1 MIPCGIATPSR
12 LLPHFSSVTRGR
24 LFFNMS
30 KSNLLIDE
38 TPIVFQPTLAK
49 LIGLPEAIVLQTL
62 KFWCGQKRSG
72 KVVDDERW
80 IFNTLEQWRE
90 FSFPFWSTRTIG
102 EVFRTLESMGLIKSQ
117 QFDLQAG
124 KAMKYYT
131 ISQSAL
137 TLLTSERADH
147 LEDSST
153 SIWKILPDHVE
164 DSSRSARARHI
175 KQYTEKQTEKQK
187 PLTPLQGEEESS
199 AVASHSSVELNQPN
213 LFPTEITA
221 NAKVSFATAHFN
233 DPPKMANAI
242 RAGFKKNPPPRNIP
256 TELDTP
262 EFNTAW
268 NEFLQHRKEK
278 RAPMTP
284 TAQKNMFGKFTAWG
298 VESAVAAI
306 DTAISN
312 GWTGVFEPKENKSKS
327 KPERFSNF

>member
-1 MIPCGIATPSR
+1 
-12 LLPHFSSVTRGR
+12 
-24 LFFNMS
+24 MS

-102 EVFRTLESMGLIKSQ
+102 EVFRTLESMGLVKSK
-117 QFDLQAG
+117 QFDLQSG

-137 TLLTSERADH
+137 TILTSERADH

-153 SIWKILPDHVE
+153 SIWKILPDHLE

-187 PLTPLQGEEESS
+187 PLTPLQGEEENS
-199 AVASHSSVELNQPN
+199 AVASHSSTQPN
-213 LFPTEITA
+213 LFQTSSHEGHI
-221 NAKVSFATAHFN
+221 SGSATAELKSA
-233 DPPKMANAI
+233 D
-242 RAGFKKNPPPRNIP
+242 GKKKTPHCAAPPRTKKLYLVTRPNGVSEQVWDDFIA
-256 TELDTP
+256 L
-262 EFNTAW
+262 
-268 NEFLQHRKEK
+268 RKAK
-278 RAPMTP
+278 RAPLSQTALAGILNEADKALMTLEDAL
-284 TAQKNMFGKFTAWG
+284 TECVTR
-298 VESAVAAI
+298 
-306 DTAISN
+306 
-312 GWTGVFEPKENKSKS
+312 GWQSFKAEWMKPKTTT
-327 KPERFSNF
+327 KPERFSNI

>member
-1 MIPCGIATPSR
+1 
-12 LLPHFSSVTRGR
+12 
-24 LFFNMS
+24 MS

-62 KFWCGQKRSG
+62 RYWCGQKRCG

-80 IFNTLEQWRE
+80 IFNTAEQWRE

-102 EVFRTLESMGLIKSQ
+102 EVFRTLESMGLVKSK
-117 QFDLQAG
+117 QFDLQSG

-137 TLLTSERADH
+137 TILTSERADQ

-153 SIWKILPDHVE
+153 SIWKILPDHLE

-187 PLTPLQGEEESS
+187 PLTPFQGEEENS
-199 AVASHSSVELNQPN
+199 AMASHSSNQFISETN
-213 LFPTEITA
+213 DDSNTEDRI
-221 NAKVSFATAHFN
+221 
-233 DPPKMANAI
+233 ANAI
-242 RAGFKKNPPPRNIP
+242 DSRPPNTVKKVNSVSCAQIPPKTKSPRKPKLVDDAFI
-256 TELDTP
+256 TELKRLNPDKDVDKEVQMARTWILAKP
-262 EFNTAW
+262 ERQFTQQFLSGWINRSKNT
-268 NEFLQHRKEK
+268 
-278 RAPMTP
+278 
-284 TAQKNMFGKFTAWG
+284 
-298 VESAVAAI
+298 I
-306 DTAISN
+306 
-312 GWTGVFEPKENKSKS
+312 

>member
-1 MIPCGIATPSR
+1 
-12 LLPHFSSVTRGR
+12 
-24 LFFNMS
+24 MS

-199 AVASHSSVELNQPN
+199 AMASHSSEVVTQPN
-213 LFPTEITA
+213 VFSTNPSEANASGSA
-221 NAKVSFATAHFN
+221 NAKLNSADGNGTT
-233 DPPKMANAI
+233 PPIPLA
-242 RAGFKKNPPPRNIP
+242 PPR
-256 TELDTP
+256 T
-262 EFNTAW
+262 
-268 NEFLQHRKEK
+268 RKS
-278 RAPMTP
+278 R
-284 TAQKNMFGKFTAWG
+284 
-298 VESAVAAI
+298 
-306 DTAISN
+306 
-312 GWTGVFEPKENKSKS
+312 EPKPVDEKFIAELQRLNPDKDVQREAKDAQTWVLSRPDRKYTRGFLAAWVIRSKNIINPDKFHTNNS
-327 KPERFSNF
+327 F

>member
-1 MIPCGIATPSR
+1 MVVRTPMR
-12 LLPHFSSVTRGR
+12 LLPLFFATTRGR
-24 LFFNMS
+24 LFIMS

-62 KFWCGQKRSG
+62 KYWCAQKRCG

-80 IFNTLEQWRE
+80 IYNTLEQWRE

-102 EVFRTLESMGLIKSQ
+102 EVFRTLETMGLIKSK
-117 QFDLQAG
+117 QFDLQEG

-137 TLLTSERADH
+137 TILTSERADH

-199 AVASHSSVELNQPN
+199 AVASHSSDELNQPN
-213 LFPTEITA
+213 LFLTEITA
-221 NAKVSFATAHFN
+221 NAKASFATAQQN
-233 DPPKMANAI
+233 DPPIEANATKPAARKKSPPKLVDEKFI
-242 RAGFKKNPPPRNIP
+242 TELQTLNPDKDVRAEAQKAKTWILANPPR
-256 TELDTP
+256 LFTP
-262 EFNTAW
+262 KFLAAW
-268 NEFLQHRKEK
+268 INRS
-278 RAPMTP
+278 T
-284 TAQKNMFGKFTAWG
+284 T
-298 VESAVAAI
+298 
-306 DTAISN
+306 
-312 GWTGVFEPKENKSKS
+312 

>member
-1 MIPCGIATPSR
+1 MR
-12 LLPHFSSVTRGR
+12 QLPLPVAITRGR
-24 LFFNMS
+24 LFVMS

-102 EVFRTLESMGLIKSQ
+102 EVFRTLESMGLVKSK

-199 AVASHSSVELNQPN
+199 AVASHSSTQTN
-213 LFPTEITA
+213 LFPTNPSEANASGSA
-221 NAKVSFATAHFN
+221 NAKLKSADGKETAPHC
-233 DPPKMANAI
+233 AA
-242 RAGFKKNPPPRNIP
+242 PPRNKKSSATQIEKP
-256 TELDTP
+256 AGVGDQV
-262 EFNTAW
+262 W
-268 NEFLQHRKEK
+268 NDFISLRKAK
-278 RAPMTP
+278 RAPLSA
-284 TAQKNMFGKFTAWG
+284 TALASIAKEAEK
-298 VESAVAAI
+298 AAMHI
-306 DTAISN
+306 EEALTECVTR
-312 GWTGVFEPKENKSKS
+312 GWQSFKAEWMKPKTTT

>member
-1 MIPCGIATPSR
+1 
-12 LLPHFSSVTRGR
+12 
-24 LFFNMS
+24 MS

-62 KFWCGQKRSG
+62 KYWCGQKRCG

-102 EVFRTLESMGLIKSQ
+102 EVFRTLESMGLVKSK

-137 TLLTSERADH
+137 TILTSERADH

-187 PLTPLQGEEESS
+187 PLTPFQGEEESS
-199 AVASHSSVELNQPN
+199 AMASHSSTQPN
-213 LFPTEITA
+213 LFPTYPNEGHTSGSA
-221 NAKVSFATAHFN
+221 NAKLKSADGKETAPHC
-233 DPPKMANAI
+233 AA
-242 RAGFKKNPPPRNIP
+242 PPRNKKSSATQIEKP
-256 TELDTP
+256 AGVGEQVWDDFISL
-262 EFNTAW
+262 
-268 NEFLQHRKEK
+268 RKAK
-278 RAPMTP
+278 RAPLSA
-284 TAQKNMFGKFTAWG
+284 TALASIAKEAEK
-298 VESAVAAI
+298 AAMHI
-306 DTAISN
+306 EEALTECVTR
-312 GWTGVFEPKENKSKS
+312 GWQSFKAEWMKPKTTT

>member
-1 MIPCGIATPSR
+1 
-12 LLPHFSSVTRGR
+12 
-24 LFFNMS
+24 MS

-102 EVFRTLESMGLIKSQ
+102 EVFRTLESMGLVKSK
-117 QFDLQAG
+117 QFDLQSG

-137 TLLTSERADH
+137 TILTSERADH

-153 SIWKILPDHVE
+153 SIWKILPDHLE

-175 KQYTEKQTEKQK
+175 KQYTEKQTENTK
-187 PLTPLQGEEESS
+187 PLTPFQGEEESS

-213 LFPTEITA
+213 LFPTNPNEANASGSA
-221 NAKVSFATAHFN
+221 NAKLNSADGKETAPHCAA
-233 DPPKMANAI
+233 PPQI
-242 RAGFKKNPPPRNIP
+242 IPP
-256 TELDTP
+256 ELNTP
-262 EFNTAW
+262 EFNESW
-268 NEFLQHRKEK
+268 NEFIQHRKEK
-278 RAPMTP
+278 KIPMTP
-284 TAQKNMFGKFTAWG
+284 TAKKNMFRKFAAWG
-298 VESAVAAI
+298 VDNAIQAI

-312 GWTGVFEPKENKSKS
+312 GWTGVFEVKPSKFNPNL